1 MQQFSK
7 LAKCGAWSTWST
19 TIANSNWSQKP
30 DNLQNFKEDED
41 GDVIMIIEN
50 DVTMEEIPEDVITED
65 LSDNIYK
72 PKATKL
78 QYHDGQETR
87 DGKKTG
93 KNKAKKGKNK
103 LNKSC

>member
-1 MQQFSK
+1 M
-7 LAKCGAWSTWST
+7 
-19 TIANSNWSQKP
+19 
-30 DNLQNFKEDED
+30 QNFKEDED

-50 DVTMEEIPEDVITED
+50 DVTMEEIPDYPEDVIMED
-65 LSDNIYK
+65 LSDDIYK

-78 QYHDGQETR
+78 LNHDGQETR

-103 LNKSC
+103 LNKSCWEMTLQHLLAQLV

>member
-1 MQQFSK
+1 MEHGPQP
-7 LAKCGAWSTWST
+7 
-19 TIANSNWSQKP
+19 SQTRTGPK
-30 DNLQNFKEDED
+30 
-41 GDVIMIIEN
+41 
-50 DVTMEEIPEDVITED
+50 TMEEIPDYPEDVIMED
-65 LSDNIYK
+65 LSDDIYK

-78 QYHDGQETR
+78 LNHDGQETR

>member
-50 DVTMEEIPEDVITED
+50 DVEMEEIPSPAVFPAPVYPEDVEME
-65 LSDNIYK
+65 
-72 PKATKL
+72 
-78 QYHDGQETR
+78 ETR
-87 DGKKTG
+87 DGKLTG
-93 KNKAKKGKNK
+93 KKKGKKSKNK
-103 LNKSC
+103 LNNSF

>member
-50 DVTMEEIPEDVITED
+50 DVEMELIPVYSAPVYPDDVEMEIF
-65 LSDNIYK
+65 
-72 PKATKL
+72 
-78 QYHDGQETR
+78 
-87 DGKKTG
+87 
-93 KNKAKKGKNK
+93 
-103 LNKSC
+103 